1 MIIFG
6 VYAFAAPYENLAIN
20 IVECLS
26 CTILIFIVL
35 LRNTRIILEELLVL
49 AADSKENIVDGS
61 CSSDSSGVTNLT
73 ALMTPFYY
81 LLLVIPIC
89 YCSSFHGNT
98 FG

>member
-61 CSSDSSGVTNLT
+61 CSSDSSG
-73 ALMTPFYY
+73 A
-81 LLLVIPIC
+81 IC
-89 YCSSFHGNT
+89 YCIKFFMEMPLVSYQ
-98 FG
+98 